1 MNSPYKFVP
10 QARLL
15 DFMRQAGNPDLIN
28 LAAGLPSV
36 DCVPKAALKRA
47 FDAAFSEEPDVALG
61 YHTPDGDY
69 QLRERI
75 ASRFARRGISV
86 TPEEMVITTGCTQ
99 ALHGMIRLLA
109 QPGDVVACE
118 APAYYATLEMLGDM
132 GMRVLPIPV
141 RDSHG
146 VDLDLVVTLFE
157 RFQPKFFVVCSTLSN
172 PSGATMPNEGRR
184 ALVEI
189 CRKAGTRIL
198 EDEIYGELSEIE
210 GLRPIRSYDDGSI
223 VSYVMSFSKTVAPGI
238 RVGVCVP
245 GGNTDRFAQL
255 KCQQDMHSATL
266 CEVAFRKYLEEADLD
281 SHLKYLKA
289 LNRQRRETGREL
301 IEKFF
306 PEGTTIWTPE
316 GGFLLWIE
324 VPPRIDTEAA
334 YQAALRKNVA
344 FSRGKS
350 FFTTPGAKISAMR
363 INCSRPTANELVQ
376 GIETLGEI
384 LWQGI

>member
-69 QLRERI
+69 RLRERI

-141 RDSHG
+141 RDSNG

-157 RFQPKFFVVCSTLSN
+157 RFQPRFFVVCSTLSN
-172 PSGATMPNEGRR
+172 PSGATMANEARR

-189 CRKAGTRIL
+189 CRRTGTRIL
-198 EDEIYGELSEIE
+198 EDEIYGELSDIE

-223 VSYVMSFSKTVAPGI
+223 VSYVTSFSKTVAPGI

-255 KCQQDMHSATL
+255 KCQQDMHSTTL

-306 PEGTTIWTPE
+306 PEGTIIWIPE
-316 GGFLLWIE
+316 GGFLLWVE
-324 VPPRIDTEAA
+324 VPARIDTEAA

-350 FFTTPGAKISAMR
+350 FFTTPEAKVSAMR

-376 GIETLGEI
+376 GIETLGKI
-384 LWQGI
+384 LWQGL